1 MIILHQN
8 NVSVIVLD
16 NMNLIKMDIVNKN
29 VLILM
34 LDLHLVIY
42 VIVNVIIIKLIL
54 LLDNV

>member
-54 LLDNV
+54 LLNNV